1 MKQSTLAHFIELKK
15 RIVLCILAFIL
26 LSCISYFFAEQIFNF
41 LIAPLEKTV
50 SKDFERKFIYTNLS
64 EVFFSYLKLAMF
76 AGFIFTFPIFA
87 SQIYLF
93 IAPGLYK
100 QEKKVFLPFIIL
112 SPILFLLGSA
122 FAYYYI
128 FPLAWKFFLSF
139 ETVKETAIPILLEAR
154 VSEYIALVMG
164 FIIAF
169 GLAFQLPLFLLL
181 LVSFNFIDKEWLVKK
196 RKFAIVII
204 FIVAAV
210 ITPPDVISQIALA
223 IPMVILYELAIMCC
237 RYIKN

>member
-1 MKQSTLAHFIELKK
+1 MEITTLEHLTELKK
-15 RIVLCILAFIL
+15 RILLCVLAFIL
-26 LSCISYFFAEQIFNF
+26 LSCVSYFFAEGIFNF
-41 LIAPLEKTV
+41 LIAPLEKMAT
-50 SKDFERKFIYTNLS
+50 KAFERKFIYTNLS

-76 AGFIFTFPIFA
+76 AGFIFSFPIFA

-100 QEKKVFLPFIIL
+100 QEKRTFLPFIIL

-122 FAYYYI
+122 FAYYFI

-139 ETVKETAIPILLEAR
+139 ETVKETAIPILLEAK
-154 VSEYIALVMG
+154 VSEYIALVMS

-196 RKFAIVII
+196 RKLAIVAI

-210 ITPPDVISQIALA
+210 ITPPDIISQIALA